1 MVIFLHKVVKL
12 PDFIDDYI
20 LDNIRYNVNFFEI
33 EYKFKFQHAPV
44 AIGLPISFY
53 SYSRDKL
60 LNRGY
65 FEICPR
71 AYFTAFRGSNW
82 IEMNFVPKIHIIA
95 MGTILLYP
103 GFNVG
108 LGLSNNLDQWAIRPE
123 IGWDGFFSYGIALS
137 MNPGTLFK
145 PVRKKE

>member
-1 MVIFLHKVVKL
+1 
-12 PDFIDDYI
+12 
-20 LDNIRYNVNFFEI
+20 
-33 EYKFKFQHAPV
+33 
-44 AIGLPISFY
+44 
-53 SYSRDKL
+53 
-60 LNRGY
+60 
-65 FEICPR
+65 
-71 AYFTAFRGSNW
+71 
-82 IEMNFVPKIHIIA
+82 
-95 MGTILLYP
+95 LLYP